1 MGGCGALPK
10 DQREFVLDQGLG
22 PGGGRPGKA
31 PGTVCA
37 ILTGGPALPV
47 GLDGV
52 ALVASGTARGD
63 RGWSEAFPDP
73 PTPYG
78 LLLPAPTGSR
88 SPLTAAACVAWGT
101 RVTRGLAIRVQE
113 AGVRE
118 PVGMRRTGRGA
129 GLQ

>member
-10 DQREFVLDQGLG
+10 DQGEFVLDQGLG
-22 PGGGRPGKA
+22 PGGREAWEGAG
-31 PGTVCA
+31 
-37 ILTGGPALPV
+37 
-47 GLDGV
+47 DGV
-52 ALVASGTARGD
+52 CDTHWWAYTSRWAGWGCPRSRRHSWGRQRVVRGIP
-63 RGWSEAFPDP
+63 RP

-101 RVTRGLAIRVQE
+101 RVTRGLAVRVQE